1 MKKLIILVSA
11 VALSSTMFA
20 QKGTTD
26 NPYSLEGAVNFTSA
40 EGMTWN
46 APDVRVRYFFK
57 DNLAARVTLGYES
70 TNEEDGDISSSS
82 IGLGVEYH
90 LEGNDKMSP
99 YFAGGLLIGSGS
111 ESYMDYDGNGNEI
124 TVTEKSKSLGFGMV
138 AGLDY
143 YVTENLY
150 LGLEIG
156 LVNFKSNTIP
166 FGDKN
171 LTSTT
176 MTLGGGSAI
185 RLGWRF

>member
-20 QKGTTD
+20 QKATTD
-26 NPYSLEGAVNFTSA
+26 NPYSLEGAVNFQSA
-40 EGMTWN
+40 EGMTWQ

-57 DNLAARVTLGYES
+57 DNLAARVTLGYSSSNGEDSDES
-70 TNEEDGDISSSS
+70 TTK
-82 IGLGVEYH
+82 IGLGLEYH
-90 LEGNDKMSP
+90 LAGNDKMSP
-99 YFAGGLLIGSGS
+99 YFAGGLVIGSGS